1 MKVLGKEDGVNGGEV
16 VEQLQQ
22 RLAQL
27 GQGLALQ
34 LVEVLSVEE
43 GEVSINGGWVEEKK
57 GSVQL
62 KELGEGNMC

>member
-1 MKVLGKEDGVNGGEV
+1 MELLGEENRIDSGEM

-34 LVEVLSVEE
+34 LVEVLGVKK
-43 GEVSINGGWVEEKK
+43 GEVSINGGWVEEK
-57 GSVQL
+57 
-62 KELGEGNMC
+62 